1 MSKIARLSFDEQH
14 SIWKVEVE
22 ESQLS
27 EEVFKHMEDEWE
39 LYAYESQE
47 AFEQFLEMMK
57 AYFGKNK

>member
-39 LYAYESQE
+39 LYVMNRRRLSSN
-47 AFEQFLEMMK
+47 FWK
-57 AYFGKNK
+57 